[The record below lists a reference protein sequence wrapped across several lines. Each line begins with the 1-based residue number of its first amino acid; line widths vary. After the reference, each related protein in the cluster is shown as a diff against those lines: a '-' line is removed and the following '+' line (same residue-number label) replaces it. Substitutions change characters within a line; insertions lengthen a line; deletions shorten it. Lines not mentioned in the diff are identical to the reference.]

1 MGLLKSTLRL
11 KDGIL
16 KLKSELDADCGRW
29 VDDSGS
35 KWELQGVCLG
45 SLDICSWVLYIIDA
59 K

>member
-16 KLKSELDADCGRW
+16 KLKSEFDADCGRW
-29 VDDSGS
+29 FDDSGS
-35 KWELQGVCLG
+35 KWELQGICLV
-45 SLDICSWVLYIIDA
+45 SLDICSWVLCNIEA